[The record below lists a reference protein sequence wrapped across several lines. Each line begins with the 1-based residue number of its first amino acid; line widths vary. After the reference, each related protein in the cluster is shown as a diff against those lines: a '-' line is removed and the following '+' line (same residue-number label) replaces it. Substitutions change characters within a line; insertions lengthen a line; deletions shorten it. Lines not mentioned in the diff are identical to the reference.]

1 MLFICS
7 VMSNSFRPHKLQHSR
22 FPCPP
27 LSPRAYSNSC
37 PLSWWCHPPISSSA
51 VPFSSCPQ
59 SFPASGSFQMSQF
72 FSSGGQNFSFNNQS
86 FQWTP
91 RTDLLSLRIFIFRL
105 ICEIHLQVIFLLDC
119 RHFRHTRPC
128 TYGDLWYTYVLL
140 ASNQCFCSISS
151 FL

>member
-1 MLFICS
+1 MLFCS
-7 VMSNSFRPHKLQHSR
+7 HCNPRRYFWFSLLGVRLDYISPSPSPPALNLSQHRGLFKCVSSSHQVAKILEFQLQH
-22 FPCPP
+22 
-27 LSPRAYSNSC
+27 
-37 PLSWWCHPPISSSA
+37 
-51 VPFSSCPQ
+51 Q
-59 SFPASGSFQMSQF
+59 TFQQ
-72 FSSGGQNFSFNNQS
+72 
-86 FQWTP
+86 TP